1 MSIVVGV
8 DPAHRSASA
17 LHLAAM
23 LARSSGTD
31 LLVAAVVPP
40 AWPTTAGGADAEWR
54 GYTRDNADSALDHA
68 AAVLGGSVAAEYLLR
83 EAPSA
88 RRGLVE
94 LAEEREASMIV
105 VGSAVNA
112 QPGRIALGSA
122 SDTLLHASS
131 VPVALAPRGYR
142 TGEGARVGRVTA
154 AYRGTGESSGLV
166 FGAAGVATSVGAELR
181 IASFAVVPP
190 DSGTSG
196 AGLDAEL
203 PIADAWAADVER
215 HAATLVRQVTESPD
229 APEVSGIA
237 VGIGETWESALADVG
252 WEPGEVLVVGS
263 STLGPIARVFLGS
276 HAAKIV
282 RHSPVPVV
290 VVPHGIAGRDRD

>member
-23 LARSSGTD
+23 LARSSGAD
-31 LLVAAVVPP
+31 LIVAAVVPP

-54 GYTRDNADSALDHA
+54 GYTRENADGALDHA
-68 AAVLGGSVAAEYLLR
+68 AAVLGGSVAAEYLLH

-88 RRGLVE
+88 RRGLVG
-94 LAEEREASMIV
+94 LAEQREASLIV
-105 VGSAVNA
+105 VGSATDG

-122 SDTLLHASS
+122 SDTLLHASP
-131 VPVALAPRGYR
+131 VPVAIAPRGYR
-142 TGEGARVGRVTA
+142 TAEDARVSRVTA
-154 AYRGTGESSGLV
+154 AYRGTGASTGLV
-166 FGAAGVATSVGAELR
+166 FGAAGVATAVGAELR
-181 IASFAVVPP
+181 VASFAVVPP

-203 PIADAWAADVER
+203 PIADAWAADVEK
-215 HAATLVRQVTESPD
+215 HAASLVRQVSELPD
-229 APEVSGIA
+229 APEVSGVA
-237 VGIGETWESALADVG
+237 VGLGETWESAMADVG
-252 WEPGEVLVVGS
+252 WEPDEVLVVGS

-290 VVPHGIAGRDRD
+290 VVPHGVGGRERD

>member
-1 MSIVVGV
+1 MRIVVGV

-23 LARSSGTD
+23 LARSSGAD
-31 LLVAAVVPP
+31 LIVAAVVPP
-40 AWPTTAGGADAEWR
+40 AWPSTAGGADAEWR
-54 GYTRDNADSALDHA
+54 GYTKENADGALDHA
-68 AAVLGGSVAAEYLLR
+68 AAVLGGSTAAEYVLH

-94 LAEEREASMIV
+94 LAEQREASLIV
-105 VGSAVNA
+105 VGSGAA
-112 QPGRIALGSA
+112 GHPGRIALGA
-122 SDTLLHASS
+122 ESDTLLHASP

-142 TGEGARVGRVTA
+142 AAEDARVSRVTA
-154 AYRGTGESSGLV
+154 AYRGTGASAALV
-166 FGAAGVATSVGAELR
+166 LGAAGVAAAVGAELR
-181 IASFAVVPP
+181 VASFAVVPR

-196 AGLDAEL
+196 AGLDAEQ
-203 PIADAWAADVER
+203 PITDTWAADIER
-215 HAATLVRQVTESPD
+215 HAEAVVRQVEELPD
-229 APEVSGIA
+229 APTISGIA
-237 VGIGETWESALADVG
+237 VGTGESWEAAIEDIG

-263 STLGPIARVFLGS
+263 STLGPLARVFLGS

-290 VVPHGIAGRDRD
+290 VVPHGRE

>member
-1 MSIVVGV
+1 MSILVGV

-23 LARSSGTD
+23 LARSAGAD
-31 LLVAAVVPP
+31 VVVAVVHPP

-54 GYTRDNADSALDHA
+54 GYTADNANTALDHA
-68 AAVLGGSVAAEYLLR
+68 AAVLGGDIPAQYLLH

-94 LAEEREASMIV
+94 LAEQREASLIV
-105 VGSAVNA
+105 VGSGAGG
-112 QPGRIALGSA
+112 QPGRIALGSE
-122 SDTLLHASS
+122 SDALLHASP
-131 VPVALAPRGYR
+131 VPVAIAPHGYR

-154 AYRGTGESSGLV
+154 AYRGTGASAGLV
-166 FGAAGVATSVGAELR
+166 LGAARVAAAMGAELR
-181 IASFAVVPP
+181 VASFAVVPR

-203 PIADAWAADVER
+203 PIADTWAADIER
-215 HAATLVRQVTESPD
+215 HAAAVVRQVTELQD
-229 APEVSGIA
+229 APTVSGIA
-237 VGIGETWESALADVG
+237 VGMGETWESAIADIG

-263 STLGPIARVFLGS
+263 STLGAIARVFLGS

-290 VVPHGIAGRDRD
+290 VVPHERA